1 MKRNDVKLM
10 TGTLADFLEA
20 GIEMPVAVSKLKNV
34 LPKYSNLW
42 LEASERL
49 ALSSSLSEVLEG
61 HVDDSFIAVIRAGEG
76 SGKVTSLLRDIEE
89 TIMVEEEV
97 SSHLSQ
103 IYYPLILILG
113 GVGCALF
120 FLIKVIPSMA
130 GSLGDVHSPIV
141 SFSLRLSESFYNNF
155 TVYIISLIC
164 LVAFIIHML
173 GKSSV
178 RSLIVDSAMNIRLL
192 RSTITQLQFG
202 VWTRY
207 LSLILS
213 SGIPTIDALR
223 ISENILNGKLRQV
236 IILIRTDLENN
247 ISMEDVVDMEKL
259 PHNDPRREYI
269 PFFVSNAF
277 ITGSQTAQIG
287 KALGNASPTLIK
299 QGVRLVKRITKV
311 GGIVAT
317 AIAAIAIVMPMGVVF
332 NEMLNALD
340 NL

>member
-20 GIEMPVAVSKLKNV
+20 GIEMSIAVSKLKHV
-34 LPKYSNLW
+34 LPKYSSLW
-42 LEASERL
+42 IEASERL
-49 ALSSSLSEVLEG
+49 SLSSSLSEVLEG
-61 HVDDSFIAVIRAGEG
+61 HVDESFIAVIRAGEG

-89 TIMVEEEV
+89 TIKVEEEV

-103 IYYPLILILG
+103 IYYPMFLILG
-113 GVGCALF
+113 GFGCALF

-130 GSLGDVHSPIV
+130 GSLGDVHSPVV
-141 SFSLRLSESFYNNF
+141 SFSLSLSESFYNHLTAYIVG
-155 TVYIISLIC
+155 TVLF
-164 LVAFIIHML
+164 VVFVIHML
-173 GKSSV
+173 SKKSV
-178 RSLIVDSAMNIRLL
+178 RSFIVDCAMNQRLL
-192 RSTITQLQFG
+192 RSTISQLQFG

-213 SGIPTIDALR
+213 SGIDTIEALR

-236 IILIRTDLENN
+236 VILIRIDLENN
-247 ISMEDVVDMEKL
+247 ITMEDVVDVDKL
-259 PHNDPRREYI
+259 PYNDLRREYI

-277 ITGSQTAQIG
+277 ITGSQTAQVG
-287 KALGNASPTLIK
+287 RALGNASPTLIK
-299 QGVRLVKRITKV
+299 QGVRLVKKITKV
-311 GGIVAT
+311 GGFVAT
-317 AIAAIAIVMPMGVVF
+317 AVAAIAIVMPMGVVF